1 MLKSHR
7 NKIDL
12 EMTPDCDNSKVKETP
27 SHFLLYCKIFDG
39 EWQTNEHS
47 ILNFQLKQDYLQGN
61 YGQVTTRIFVK
72 RRPIK
77 GNQNSHYQF
86 NNCNQKR
93 HLIMNFLNVQSR
105 KIKKYIYL
113 VILFQYTQIDSNIFN
128 LYTQTTACKI
138 IEWDS

>member
-77 GNQNSHYQF
+77 GNQNRHYQF
-86 NNCNQKR
+86 NKKKKKR

-113 VILFQYTQIDSNIFN
+113 VILFQYTQIDSTIFN
-128 LYTQTTACKI
+128 LYTQTIACKI